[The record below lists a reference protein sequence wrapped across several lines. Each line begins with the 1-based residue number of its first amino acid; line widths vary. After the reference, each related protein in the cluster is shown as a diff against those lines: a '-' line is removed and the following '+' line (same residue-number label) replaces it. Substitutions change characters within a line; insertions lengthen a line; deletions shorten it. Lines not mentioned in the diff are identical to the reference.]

1 MNTPARFSGAV
12 CSNHSSGVLGIG
24 YILRE
29 ELQIVELGYNR
40 DVQAPL
46 RNVLRFVL
54 SVAIVASIVAFYYRL
69 VRVNPTTV
77 ALSLLLAIL
86 VVSANWGL
94 TVAVF
99 MSFVAA
105 LAFNF
110 FFLPPIGTLT
120 IADTQNWVALIAF
133 LVTAVI
139 ASNLSERVRREAR
152 AADERRQEVERLYSF
167 SQELLVTES
176 VVELLNAIPHHLVTT
191 FGASTAAI
199 YLIERD
205 RVYRS
210 ASNERELSKEDLQIA
225 AARSELVIDR
235 DRGMSFVPIRM
246 GVRTVGVLAL
256 GASTISQETLEAAS
270 GLIAVAVE
278 RAGAVEKV
286 TRTEAARESERLRSA
301 LLDSVTHEFRTPLTS
316 IKASVSSLLSDARLA
331 PDQRHELLTVIDE
344 ESDRLNRLVGEAVEM
359 AQLDA
364 NEVKLELRPHPIR
377 EVIDEAIEE
386 SKQVLAKNPV
396 EVRLPEQLPDAMMD
410 VTWIT
415 KVIRHLLENAVKY
428 SQPGSPIFLS
438 AEVKGDRLI
447 TNVADRGSGIDDLER
462 SLIFDKFY
470 RGQSQRYRVQG
481 TGMGLAI
488 VKAIVEAH
496 GGRINVT
503 SQLGHGS
510 VFSFG
515 LPLNSK

>member
-1 MNTPARFSGAV
+1 
-12 CSNHSSGVLGIG
+12 LGIG

-29 ELQIVELGYNR
+29 ELQIVDLGYNR
-40 DVQAPL
+40 DVKFPL
-46 RNVLRFVL
+46 RKTVRFVL
-54 SVAIVASIVAFYYRL
+54 SIAIVATIVAFYYRL

-86 VVSANWGL
+86 IVSANWGL

-152 AADERRQEVERLYSF
+152 EADERRQEVERLYSF
-167 SQELLVTES
+167 SQQLLVTES
-176 VVELLNAIPHHLVTT
+176 VVELLNAIPHHLVST
-191 FGASTAAI
+191 FGAATAAI

-210 ASNERELSKEDLQIA
+210 AGDDRNLSKDDLRTA
-225 AARSELVIDR
+225 AARSELVIDHER
-235 DRGMSFVPIRM
+235 NMSFVPIRM
-246 GVRTVGVLAL
+246 GVRTIGLLAL
-256 GASTISQETLEAAS
+256 GASTVSQETLEAVCS
-270 GLIAVAVE
+270 LIAVAVE
-278 RAGAVEKV
+278 RAAAVEKI

-331 PDQRHELLTVIDE
+331 PQERHELLTVIDE

-364 NEVKLELRPHPIR
+364 QEVKLELRPYPIR
-377 EVIDEAIEE
+377 EVIDQALEE
-386 SKQVLAKNPV
+386 SKQILAKNPV
-396 EVRLPEQLPDAMMD
+396 EVRLPEQLPNAMMD
-410 VTWIT
+410 FTWIT
-415 KVIRHLLENAVKY
+415 KVIHHLLENGVKY
-428 SQPGSPIFLS
+428 SQHGSPIFIS
-438 AEVKGDRLI
+438 SEVKGDRLI
-447 TNVADRGSGIDDLER
+447 TSVADRGSGIDDLER

-496 GGRINVT
+496 GGRISVT
-503 SQLGHGS
+503 SQLGQGS

-515 LPLNSK
+515 LPIAR

>member
-1 MNTPARFSGAV
+1 V
-12 CSNHSSGVLGIG
+12 IVGV
-24 YILRE
+24 
-29 ELQIVELGYNR
+29 V
-40 DVQAPL
+40 
-46 RNVLRFVL
+46 
-54 SVAIVASIVAFYYRL
+54 VAFYTRL
-69 VRVNPTTV
+69 VHVNPTTV
-77 ALSLLLAIL
+77 ALSFLLVVLI
-86 VVSANWGL
+86 VSANWGL

-120 IADTQNWVALIAF
+120 IADTQNWVALLAF
-133 LVTAVI
+133 LFTAVV

-152 AADERRQEVERLYSF
+152 EADQHRREVERLYSF
-167 SQELLVTES
+167 SQQLLVSEN
-176 VVELLNAIPHHLVTT
+176 VVELLNVIPFHVA
-191 FGASTAAI
+191 GAFAARAAAI
-199 YLIERD
+199 YVIDRD

-210 ASNERELSKEDLQIA
+210 AGSDREITKDELKIA
-225 AARSELVIDR
+225 AARSELILDSE
-235 DRGMSFVPIRM
+235 RGISLAPIRM
-246 GVRTVGVLAL
+246 GVRTLGVLAL
-256 GASTISQETLEAAS
+256 AASGISGETLEAMAS
-270 GLIAVAVE
+270 LIAVAIE
-278 RAGAVEKV
+278 RAGAVEKL

-316 IKASVSSLLSDARLA
+316 IKASITSLLSEAQLA
-331 PDQRHELLTVIDE
+331 PEQRQELLTVIDE

-364 NEVKLELRPHPIR
+364 NEVRLELRPNSIR
-377 EVIDEAIEE
+377 ELIETAIEE
-386 SKQVLAKNPV
+386 SQAVLEQNPI
-396 EVRLPEQLPDAMMD
+396 EVRLPDDLPAAIMD
-410 VTWIT
+410 TAWIT
-415 KVIRHLLENAVKY
+415 KVLRHLLENAVKY
-428 SQPGSPIFLS
+428 SAPGSPIFVS
-438 AEVKGDRLI
+438 SEVKGDRLI

-496 GGRINVT
+496 GGRISVT

-515 LPLNSK
+515 LPLAK